1 MSKYQEFVSPAIV
14 QNLSN
19 ELLNALGNEIDKA
32 DTSLYERKTLNFR
45 DIIDNNF
52 PTMLIVDYDNIK
64 LELKLYQDI
73 DTALKTYISSSYA
86 PTEKDY
92 SVNKFSDKE
101 IALILKAISLGIKQI
116 PATAIS
122 YKQLQ
127 QQLSTVVNTAT
138 NSSAVLQGVK
148 RIFSKTYKLTD
159 SLGSADVFIF
169 PNFARVGDILRKPLD
184 IGLSIAEEQAQTEIK
199 GLKSI
204 GSILNYGH
212 TAAGYQD
219 SDGNVRLN
227 FNTPKLMAIM
237 FEVLQSSSDSNKS
250 KAVEQSL
257 LASTSF
263 VNDTR
268 QTEVFLNIDKD
279 FSEGFVKIFVSA
291 GGNIV
296 RFENSLINSRRGSVL
311 EKTEKRGV
319 NKAVLDRLATA
330 FRNSSTILGSRLARY
345 IVNKKNSPNLIEYLT
360 YSLTSILQDK
370 KPAAYAGGGKEASKP
385 KKTNVSKQVMF
396 GIAKQKAKLPKL
408 KKPKTIV
415 PTATVADNLLSL
427 QNLINRQLQDVVSAN
442 MGDGTSRS
450 LLNYRSGRLASSA
463 KVEYMSQSRAG
474 MITAFYSYMKNPYA
488 TFSEGGQQDTPKSRD
503 PKLLISKSIREIAAE
518 QVGNRLRAVAI

>member
-19 ELLNALGNEIDKA
+19 ELLNALGNEVDKA

-45 DIIDNNF
+45 DIIDANF

-64 LELKLYQDI
+64 SELKLYQDI
-73 DTALKTYISSSYA
+73 DTALKTYISSTYT

-116 PATAIS
+116 PATSIS

-127 QQLSTVVNTAT
+127 QQLNTVVETASS
-138 NSSAVLQGVK
+138 NSAVLQGVK

-159 SLGSADVFIF
+159 SLGSVDVFIF
-169 PNFARVGDILRKPLD
+169 PNFTRVGDILRKPLD
-184 IGLSIAEEQAQTEIK
+184 IGLSIAEEQAQTEVK

-219 SDGNVRLN
+219 SSGNVKLN

-237 FEVLQSSSDSNKS
+237 FEVLQSSSESGKA

-268 QTEVFLNIDKD
+268 QTDVFLTIDKD
-279 FSEGFVKIFVSA
+279 FSEGFVKVFVSA

-319 NKAVLDRLATA
+319 NRAVLDRLATA
-330 FRNSSTILGSRLARY
+330 FRNSSTTLGSRLARY
-345 IVNKKNSPNLIEYLT
+345 IVNKKSSPNVIEYLT
-360 YSLTSILQDK
+360 YSLTSILDSK
-370 KPAAYAGGGKEASKP
+370 KPAPYYGGGKEASKP
-385 KKTNVSKQVMF
+385 IKSNVSKQIMF

-415 PTATVADNLLSL
+415 PVTSAADSLLGL
-427 QNLINRQLQDVVSAN
+427 QNLINQQLQDVISAN
-442 MGDGTSRS
+442 MGDGNARNV
-450 LLNYRSGRLASSA
+450 LNYRTGRLASSA
-463 KVEYMSQSRAG
+463 KVEYLSESRAG

-488 TFSEGGQQDTPKSRD
+488 TFSAGGRQQNPRSRD

-518 QVGNRLRAVAI
+518 RVGNRLRAVAV

>member
-1 MSKYQEFVSPAIV
+1 MSKYQEFVSPSLV

-19 ELLNALGNEIDKA
+19 ELLNALGNEVDKA

-64 LELKLYQDI
+64 SELRLYQDI
-73 DTALKTYISSSYA
+73 DTALKTYISSSYT

-116 PATAIS
+116 PATSIS

-127 QQLSTVVNTAT
+127 QQLNTVVETA
-138 NSSAVLQGVK
+138 SSNNAVLQGVK

-159 SLGSADVFIF
+159 NLGSVDVFIF

-184 IGLSIAEEQAQTEIK
+184 IGLSIAEEQAELEVK

-204 GSILNYGH
+204 GTILNYGH

-219 SDGNVRLN
+219 SEGNVKLN

-237 FEVLQSSSDSNKS
+237 FEVLQSASESGKS
-250 KAVEQSL
+250 KAIEQSL

-268 QTEVFLNIDKD
+268 QTDVFLTIDKD

-330 FRNSSTILGSRLARY
+330 FRSSSTTLGSRLARY
-345 IVNKKNSPNLIEYLT
+345 IVNKKSSPNLIEYIT
-360 YSLTSILQDK
+360 YSLTSILESK
-370 KPAAYAGGGKEASKP
+370 KPAAYSGGSKDTSKP
-385 KKTNVSKQVMF
+385 KKTNVSKQIMF
-396 GIAKQKAKLPKL
+396 GIAKQKIKLPKL
-408 KKPKTIV
+408 RKPKTIV
-415 PTATVADNLLSL
+415 PTVAKADNLLSL
-427 QNLINRQLQDVVSAN
+427 QNLINQQLQDVVSAN
-442 MGDGTSRS
+442 MGDGNSRT
-450 LLNYRSGRLASSA
+450 LLNYRTGRLASSA
-463 KVEYMSQSRAG
+463 KVEYMSESRAG

-488 TFSEGGQQDTPKSRD
+488 TFSDGGKQSSPRSRD
-503 PKLLISKSIREIAAE
+503 PKLLISKSIREIAAT
-518 QVGNRLRAVAI
+518 QVGNRLRAVNV